1 MMLTHC
7 GNNVRN
13 RYSGCVF
20 SVKDIVPVP
29 LKTSRNHKCE
39 IRANRINWGKKKGN
53 AMNWYLEVF
62 KKYTVVSGRARRKE
76 YWMFVLFNIIIAIAI
91 GFVEGLVGS
100 PGIIGMI
107 YCLAV
112 LVPSVAV
119 SVRRL
124 HDTGRSGWWVLVAFV
139 PLIGAIVLIVFMVLD
154 GQEDENEYGPNP
166 KSAAE

>member
-1 MMLTHC
+1 
-7 GNNVRN
+7 
-13 RYSGCVF
+13 
-20 SVKDIVPVP
+20 
-29 LKTSRNHKCE
+29 
-39 IRANRINWGKKKGN
+39 
-53 AMNWYLEVF
+53 MNWYLEVL